1 MFVLSVPRSS
11 HESMS
16 VWRNMLFVTV
26 QSHSHSS
33 TLTRK
38 LERQRKEEENVN
50 SRERSIVVQFGTPQS
65 SSNSH
70 LTCLPSNHSALSR
83 HRPPP
88 PPFHQTNHSPLSLS
102 LSLSL
107 SLTSFKLPL
116 AATPPRASVHAPRPP
131 AMAAAAVTSPSPDP
145 FTFHCPA
152 APSVAP
158 EADGDEFEFHVVPAA
173 LSAADELFSGGK
185 LVPLL
190 RPAPASA
197 PCSPPPC
204 LEEVVE
210 PASASAS
217 EPTSPRAPRCAGR
230 RWRDLL
236 HLLSSSK
243 KAKDGNKCGD
253 GCLKLRD
260 THFRPLLSRDSS
272 SSSSASSVESRS
284 KHAHGRPP
292 PPSSCSPLRTRSAPV
307 ASLLHLMSRTTR
319 SAADA
324 SLMHLSKRQEETA
337 YAAAHPLLT
346 RASSSSS
353 SASSSDSG
361 RNPRAAVAPWRP
373 RGPSHRRPAVA
384 AESPR
389 VSASGRVVFRG
400 LERCSSTPASAG
412 IGGARRPRPR
422 GMERSYSA
430 NVRVDPV
437 INVFGF
443 GLLFMPSSPAKERK
457 SDKEKDGAGRRT
469 RPEKLAMVLR
479 DPQD

>member
-1 MFVLSVPRSS
+1 
-11 HESMS
+11 
-16 VWRNMLFVTV
+16 
-26 QSHSHSS
+26 
-33 TLTRK
+33 
-38 LERQRKEEENVN
+38 
-50 SRERSIVVQFGTPQS
+50 
-65 SSNSH
+65 
-70 LTCLPSNHSALSR
+70 
-83 HRPPP
+83 
-88 PPFHQTNHSPLSLS
+88 
-102 LSLSL
+102 
-107 SLTSFKLPL
+107 
-116 AATPPRASVHAPRPP
+116 
-131 AMAAAAVTSPSPDP
+131 MAAAAVTSPSLDP

-152 APSVAP
+152 APSAAVA
-158 EADGDEFEFHVVPAA
+158 EADGDEFEFHVVPAAAAA

-185 LVPLL
+185 LVPLH

-204 LEEVVE
+204 LEVE
-210 PASASAS
+210 PAS

-236 HLLSSSK
+236 HLVSSSK
-243 KAKDGNKCGD
+243 KAKDDNKSAN
-253 GCLKLRD
+253 GCLKRRD

-272 SSSSASSVESRS
+272 SSSSASSVDSG
-284 KHAHGRPP
+284 KHARRLPP
-292 PPSSCSPLRTRSAPV
+292 PSCSPLRTRSAPV
-307 ASLLHLMSRTTR
+307 ANLLHLMSRTR
-319 SAADA
+319 SAADKIGA
-324 SLMHLSKRQEETA
+324 AGDLSPHPKRQEPA
-337 YAAAHPLLT
+337 CAVHPLLT
-346 RASSSSS
+346 RASSSS

-361 RNPRAAVAPWRP
+361 RNPRAAAPWRP
-373 RGPSHRRPAVA
+373 RGPSRPSRPAVA

-412 IGGARRPRPR
+412 IGPRRPRPR

-443 GLLFMPSSPAKERK
+443 GLLFMPSSPAKERR
-457 SDKEKDGAGRRT
+457 SDREKEKDGGGRRN

>member
-1 MFVLSVPRSS
+1 
-11 HESMS
+11 
-16 VWRNMLFVTV
+16 
-26 QSHSHSS
+26 
-33 TLTRK
+33 
-38 LERQRKEEENVN
+38 
-50 SRERSIVVQFGTPQS
+50 
-65 SSNSH
+65 
-70 LTCLPSNHSALSR
+70 
-83 HRPPP
+83 
-88 PPFHQTNHSPLSLS
+88 
-102 LSLSL
+102 
-107 SLTSFKLPL
+107 
-116 AATPPRASVHAPRPP
+116 
-131 AMAAAAVTSPSPDP
+131 MAAAAVTSPDP

-152 APSVAP
+152 APSAAA
-158 EADGDEFEFHVVPAA
+158 EADIIDEFEFRVVPAAAAA

-185 LVPLL
+185 LVPLH

-204 LEEVVE
+204 LEVE
-210 PASASAS
+210 PAAS

-236 HLLSSSK
+236 HLVSSSSGR
-243 KAKDGNKCGD
+243 KAKDDKTRAAD
-253 GCLKLRD
+253 GCLRRRD

-272 SSSSASSVESRS
+272 SSSSASSVDSGGKR
-284 KHAHGRPP
+284 AHRPL

-307 ASLLHLMSRTTR
+307 ANLLQLMSKTR
-319 SAADA
+319 SAAGDKAGAAGAADA
-324 SLMHLSKRQEETA
+324 SPPHAHPRRPEPA
-337 YAAAHPLLT
+337 CAAHPLLT
-346 RASSSSS
+346 RASSSS

-361 RNPRAAVAPWRP
+361 RNPRAAGAAAPCRTW
-373 RGPSHRRPAVA
+373 GPSRPSRRPAVA

-400 LERCSSTPASAG
+400 LERCSSTPASAAG
-412 IGGARRPRPR
+412 IGGPRRPRPR

-457 SDKEKDGAGRRT
+457 SDKEKDGAGRSRN

>member
-1 MFVLSVPRSS
+1 
-11 HESMS
+11 
-16 VWRNMLFVTV
+16 
-26 QSHSHSS
+26 
-33 TLTRK
+33 
-38 LERQRKEEENVN
+38 
-50 SRERSIVVQFGTPQS
+50 
-65 SSNSH
+65 
-70 LTCLPSNHSALSR
+70 
-83 HRPPP
+83 
-88 PPFHQTNHSPLSLS
+88 
-102 LSLSL
+102 
-107 SLTSFKLPL
+107 
-116 AATPPRASVHAPRPP
+116 
-131 AMAAAAVTSPSPDP
+131 MAAAAVTSPDP

-152 APSVAP
+152 PPPAASVD
-158 EADGDEFEFHVVPAA
+158 ADADEFEFRVVPAAAAA

-185 LVPLL
+185 LVPLH

-204 LEEVVE
+204 LEVE
-210 PASASAS
+210 PAT

-236 HLLSSSK
+236 HLVSSSSR
-243 KAKDGNKCGD
+243 KAKDDNKCAAD
-253 GCLKLRD
+253 GCLRRRD

-272 SSSSASSVESRS
+272 SSSSASSVDSG
-284 KHAHGRPP
+284 KHARRPP
-292 PPSSCSPLRTRSAPV
+292 PPSCSPLRTRSAPV
-307 ASLLHLMSRTTR
+307 ANLLSLMSRTR
-319 SAADA
+319 SAAGDKAGATAADA
-324 SLMHLSKRQEETA
+324 DAPPHAHPRRPEPA
-337 YAAAHPLLT
+337 CAAHPLLT
-346 RASSSSS
+346 RASSSS

-361 RNPRAAVAPWRP
+361 RNPRATAAAAPWRA
-373 RGPSHRRPAVA
+373 RATSRPSRRPAVA

-400 LERCSSTPASAG
+400 LERCSSTPASAAG
-412 IGGARRPRPR
+412 IGGPRRPRPR

-457 SDKEKDGAGRRT
+457 PDKEKDSAGRSRN

>member
-1 MFVLSVPRSS
+1 
-11 HESMS
+11 
-16 VWRNMLFVTV
+16 
-26 QSHSHSS
+26 
-33 TLTRK
+33 
-38 LERQRKEEENVN
+38 
-50 SRERSIVVQFGTPQS
+50 
-65 SSNSH
+65 
-70 LTCLPSNHSALSR
+70 
-83 HRPPP
+83 
-88 PPFHQTNHSPLSLS
+88 
-102 LSLSL
+102 
-107 SLTSFKLPL
+107 
-116 AATPPRASVHAPRPP
+116 
-131 AMAAAAVTSPSPDP
+131 MAAAEVTSPDP

-152 APSVAP
+152 APLAVVA
-158 EADGDEFEFHVVPAA
+158 EADADEFEFHVVPAAAAA

-185 LVPLL
+185 LVPLH

-204 LEEVVE
+204 LEVE
-210 PASASAS
+210 PAS

-236 HLLSSSK
+236 HLVSSSK
-243 KAKDGNKCGD
+243 KAKDDSKCAD
-253 GCLKLRD
+253 GCLKRRE

-272 SSSSASSVESRS
+272 SSSSASSVDSGS
-284 KHAHGRPP
+284 HARRPP
-292 PPSSCSPLRTRSAPV
+292 APSCSPLRTRSAPV
-307 ASLLHLMSRTTR
+307 ANLLHLMSRTR
-319 SAADA
+319 SAADRTGASPDA
-324 SLMHLSKRQEETA
+324 SLHPRWQDPA
-337 YAAAHPLLT
+337 CAAHPLLT
-346 RASSSSS
+346 RASSSSSS

-361 RNPRAAVAPWRP
+361 RNPRAAPWRP
-373 RGPSHRRPAVA
+373 RGPSRPSRVPAVA

-412 IGGARRPRPR
+412 IGPRRPRPR

-443 GLLFMPSSPAKERK
+443 GLLFMPSSPAKERR
-457 SDKEKDGAGRRT
+457 SDKEKEKDGAAGRRNGN